1 MKYKNIFNKKKI
13 LITGHTG
20 FKGSWLTLWLQ
31 SLGAKVIGVSKN
43 IPTSPS
49 HYVSLGIDKKILS
62 EKIDIKNL
70 NRLRKVFTKNQP
82 DFVFHLA
89 AQSIVRKSY
98 LEPVETWKTNLIG
111 TLNVL
116 EALRGIKKICTAVL
130 ITSDKAYKNLEIKRG
145 YIETDIIGGIDPYG
159 ASKSAAEIVI
169 QSYIKSFFS
178 HNKNKVSIAVARAG
192 NVIGGGDW
200 SQDRLVPDCIKSC
213 IKGKTVIL
221 RNPKST
227 RPWQHVLEVIN
238 GYLTLACKLRK
249 NKNFHGEAF
258 NFGPNL
264 KRNHQVEEV
273 ASEMKKNWGRIKWKT
288 KVNKK
293 FFENTLLQL
302 DSSKSKK
309 KLSWK
314 SSLSFNKTIF
324 LTVDWYRNFFEKKNS
339 IISKSLSQILY
350 YERSLKK

>member
-264 KRNHQVEEV
+264 KRNHQVQEV

-350 YERSLKK
+350 YEKSLKK

>member
-70 NRLRKVFTKNQP
+70 NRLRKVFTKHQP

-264 KRNHQVEEV
+264 KRNHQVQEV
-273 ASEMKKNWGRIKWKT
+273 ASEMKKNWGRIKW
-288 KVNKK
+288 
-293 FFENTLLQL
+293 
-302 DSSKSKK
+302 
-309 KLSWK
+309 
-314 SSLSFNKTIF
+314 
-324 LTVDWYRNFFEKKNS
+324 
-339 IISKSLSQILY
+339 
-350 YERSLKK
+350 

>member
-1 MKYKNIFNKKKI
+1 MKYKKIFNKKKI

-43 IPTSPS
+43 IPTTPS
-49 HYVSLGIDKKILS
+49 HYASLGIDKKIVS
-62 EKIDIKNL
+62 KKIDIKNL
-70 NRLRKVFTKNQP
+70 TKLKKVFKKYQP

-98 LEPVETWKTNLIG
+98 SNPVETWKTNLIG

-116 EALRGIKKICTAVL
+116 ESLKEIKKICTAVL

-145 YIETDIIGGIDPYG
+145 YTETDIIGGIDPYG

-169 QSYIKSFFS
+169 QSHIKSFFS
-178 HNKNKVSIAVARAG
+178 YNKNKVSIAVARAG

-213 IKGKTVIL
+213 IKKKTVVL

-238 GYLTLACKLRK
+238 GYLTLACKLKK

-264 KRNHQVEEV
+264 TRNHQVQEV
-273 ASEMKKNWGRIKWKT
+273 VSEMQKNWNIIKWKT
-288 KVNKK
+288 RVNKK

-314 SSLSFNKTIF
+314 STLSFEKTIF
-324 LTVDWYRNFFEKKNS
+324 LTIDWYKHFFEKKNN
-339 IISKSLSQILY
+339 IMSKSLSQISY
-350 YERSLKK
+350 YERSLNK

>member
-1 MKYKNIFNKKKI
+1 M
-13 LITGHTG
+13 
-20 FKGSWLTLWLQ
+20 
-31 SLGAKVIGVSKN
+31 
-43 IPTSPS
+43 
-49 HYVSLGIDKKILS
+49 GIDKKILS

-264 KRNHQVEEV
+264 KRNHQVQEV

-350 YERSLKK
+350 YEKSLKK

>member
-70 NRLRKVFTKNQP
+70 NRLRKVFTKHQP

-264 KRNHQVEEV
+264 KRNHQVQEV

-314 SSLSFNKTIF
+314 SSLGFNKTIF

>member
-178 HNKNKVSIAVARAG
+178 HNKNKVSIAVARAA
-192 NVIGGGDW
+192 DF
-200 SQDRLVPDCIKSC
+200 DAP
-213 IKGKTVIL
+213 
-221 RNPKST
+221 
-227 RPWQHVLEVIN
+227 
-238 GYLTLACKLRK
+238 
-249 NKNFHGEAF
+249 
-258 NFGPNL
+258 
-264 KRNHQVEEV
+264 
-273 ASEMKKNWGRIKWKT
+273 
-288 KVNKK
+288 
-293 FFENTLLQL
+293 
-302 DSSKSKK
+302 
-309 KLSWK
+309 
-314 SSLSFNKTIF
+314 
-324 LTVDWYRNFFEKKNS
+324 
-339 IISKSLSQILY
+339 
-350 YERSLKK
+350 

>member
-1 MKYKNIFNKKKI
+1 MNYKKIFNKKKV

-31 SLGAKVIGVSKN
+31 SLGAKVIGISKN

-49 HYVSLGIDKKILS
+49 HYASLGISKKIVS
-62 EKIDIKNL
+62 QKIDIKNL
-70 NRLRKVFTKNQP
+70 KILKKVFKKHQP
-82 DFVFHLA
+82 DFIFHLA

-98 LEPVETWKTNLIG
+98 FEPVETWKTNLIG

-116 EALRGIKKICTAVL
+116 EALREINKICTAVL

-145 YIETDIIGGIDPYG
+145 YTETDIIGGIDPYG

-213 IKGKTVIL
+213 IKGKTVFL

-238 GYLTLACKLRK
+238 GYLTLACKLKK
-249 NKNFHGEAF
+249 NKNYHGEAF

-264 KRNHQVEEV
+264 TKNHQVKEV
-273 ASEMKKNWGRIKWKT
+273 VTEMQKYWDRIKWKS
-288 KVNKK
+288 KENKK

-309 KLSWK
+309 KLGWK
-314 SSLSFNKTIF
+314 STLSFNKTIF
-324 LTVDWYRNFFEKKNS
+324 LTIDWYKNFFEKKDN
-339 IISKSLSQILY
+339 IIDKSLEQILY
-350 YERSLKK
+350 YERTLNK